1 MALLPGA
8 YMVLRQKSEIFGI
21 QLSEGPLDIAELA
34 LLYTLM
40 GGLLDPAR
48 KLAAVYPKFK
58 KNLPPLVI
66 VFLDF

>member
-58 KNLPPLVI
+58 NLPPLVI